1 MARVPYLEP
10 SDLAAE
16 DQDLLKRPIWLFKA
30 LVNSPKAARAFSGL
44 GGYIRY
50 GSKLDP
56 RLRELAILQ
65 VGWLARSPYEWS
77 HHVKLGHDFGV
88 SDEDVRALI
97 DDTAGKPT
105 SLDRLHDVIVPPPVP
120 WWPPAPGWLVI
131 GFLLVLVLVCWFI
144 RGIRPWQSNCYRRE
158 ALKLLEGAHDP
169 VGELPTLIK
178 RAFPSASSAFIG
190 ILSAVPPLFAIFAM
204 MLHGRSSDRRQGP
217 ERPPDFSHSATPSIV
232 MVRSDDLH
240 MS

>member
-10 SDLAAE
+10 SDLAPE

-88 SDEDVRALI
+88 SDADVQALI
-97 DDTAGKPT
+97 DDTDGKPT
-105 SLDRLHDVIVPPPVP
+105 NLDPLSK
-120 WWPPAPGWLVI
+120 
-131 GFLLVLVLVCWFI
+131 LVLKAAREMTRDGAMAEPTFTALQAEMGNEVVVDLTLSIAFYNAVVRVL
-144 RGIRPWQSNCYRRE
+144 G
-158 ALKLLEGAHDP
+158 
-169 VGELPTLIK
+169 TLQIDVEPEYQPYMD
-178 RAFPSASSAFIG
+178 RFPFPA
-190 ILSAVPPLFAIFAM
+190 
-204 MLHGRSSDRRQGP
+204 
-217 ERPPDFSHSATPSIV
+217 
-232 MVRSDDLH
+232 
-240 MS
+240 

>member
-16 DQDLLKRPIWLFKA
+16 DQDLLKRPISLNRA
-30 LVNSPKAARAFSGL
+30 LANSPKAARAFSEL

-88 SDEDVRALI
+88 SDEDVQALI

-105 SLDRLHDVIVPPPVP
+105 GLEALSK
-120 WWPPAPGWLVI
+120 LVLRAAREMTVEGAMAEVTFAALQAELGNERVVDLTLAI
-131 GFLLVLVLVCWFI
+131 GF
-144 RGIRPWQSNCYRRE
+144 Y
-158 ALKLLEGAHDP
+158 
-169 VGELPTLIK
+169 
-178 RAFPSASSAFIG
+178 
-190 ILSAVPPLFAIFAM
+190 SAVVRVLATLQIDVEPDYMPYLERFPL
-204 MLHGRSSDRRQGP
+204 P
-217 ERPPDFSHSATPSIV
+217 E
-232 MVRSDDLH
+232 
-240 MS
+240 